1 MAAIESRLASF
12 KLLRHL
18 DRGQARS
25 YNRAAMSRFS
35 SLDRLYGRGTVAV
48 LARCHVCVVGVGG
61 VGSWAAEALARSG
74 IGKLTLIDADEV
86 CLGNVTRQLHALDGT
101 IGRSK
106 VRVLEE
112 RLRLINPAIEVQAIE
127 SFVTPATVPQQL
139 DRGFDY
145 VFDACDAFRV
155 KVEAVAFCRRRKI
168 PLIVCGSAGGRID
181 PVRVLVRDLNKVAHD
196 MLLGMV
202 RRALR
207 DEYGFQRNPKRYFGV
222 LAVYSLENV
231 RYPQPDG
238 TVCGSKPAGLEDT
251 IKLDC
256 ATGLGAAMHV
266 TATFAM
272 VAVGKIIERLLLKA
286 AGKGHPP

>member
-1 MAAIESRLASF
+1 MT
-12 KLLRHL
+12 
-18 DRGQARS
+18 
-25 YNRAAMSRFS
+25 RFS
-35 SLDRLYGRGTVAV
+35 SLDRLYGAGTVAV
-48 LARCHVCVVGVGG
+48 LARAHVCIVGVGG
-61 VGSWAAEALARSG
+61 VGSWAAEAFARSG

-86 CLGNVTRQLHALDGT
+86 CLGNVNRQLHALDGT

-106 VRVLEE
+106 VAVLAE
-112 RLRLINPAIEVQAIE
+112 RLRLINPAIDVEAVAA
-127 SFVTPATVPQQL
+127 FVTPTTVEQHL

-155 KVEAVAFCRRRKI
+155 KVEAIAFCRRRKI
-168 PLIVCGSAGGRID
+168 PLLTCGSAGGRSD
-181 PVRVLVRDLNKVAHD
+181 PQRVLVRDLNKVAHD

-207 DEYGFQRNPKRYFGV
+207 DEFGWQRNPKRYYGV

-238 TVCGSKPAGLEDT
+238 TVCGVKPDGLEDT

-256 ATGLGAAMHV
+256 AAGLGAAMHV

-272 VAVGKIIERLLLKA
+272 HAVGKIIERLLDRA
-286 AGKGHPP
+286 ARPASALSADAARLG

>member
-1 MAAIESRLASF
+1 MT
-12 KLLRHL
+12 
-18 DRGQARS
+18 
-25 YNRAAMSRFS
+25 RFS
-35 SLDRLYGRGTVAV
+35 SLDRLYGRGTVDV
-48 LARCHVCVVGVGG
+48 LARCHVCVIGVGG

-86 CLGNVTRQLHALDGT
+86 CLGNVNRQSHALDGT

-106 VRVLEE
+106 VTVLAE
-112 RLRLINPAIEVQAIE
+112 RLRQINPALEVETIVA
-127 SFVTPATVPQQL
+127 FVTPANIPQQL

-155 KVEAVAFCRRRKI
+155 KVEAIVFCRRRKI
-168 PLIVCGSAGGRID
+168 PLLTCGSAGGRTD
-181 PVRVLVRDLNKVAHD
+181 PGRVLIRDLNKVAHD

-207 DEYGFQRNPKRYFGV
+207 DEFGWQRNPKRYFGV

-238 TVCGSKPAGLEDT
+238 TVCGVKPAGLEDT

-272 VAVGKIIERLLLKA
+272 HAVGKIVERLVERA
-286 AGKGHPP
+286 MGKRPR